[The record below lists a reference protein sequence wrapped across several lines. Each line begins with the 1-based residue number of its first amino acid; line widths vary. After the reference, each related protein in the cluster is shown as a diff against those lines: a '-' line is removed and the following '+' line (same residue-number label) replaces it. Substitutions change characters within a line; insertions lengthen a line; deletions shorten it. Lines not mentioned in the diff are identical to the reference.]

1 MNYKILR
8 NLLFFVFFFRT
19 QVVGDNSA
27 SANDLKT
34 CIDEW
39 FESGTA
45 ATQSLS
51 VGGTTLMVILM
62 CS

>member
-1 MNYKILR
+1 M
-8 NLLFFVFFFRT
+8 
-19 QVVGDNSA
+19 VGDNSA

-45 ATQSLS
+45 ATVSLS